1 MLIKKWIP
9 SKHKTFPDEQN
20 EAQNNPNAFQEKY
33 KSLAYFTADIDEYFT
48 SMSLTELETYRNEQL
63 KAIDKEISILQK
75 FDQLSEASA
84 RRIKEIYDKFIFYK
98 WLYFK
103 YQDIREFIVWEQAS
117 NVIIGDIKVKQQI
130 QEEKKLENQIE
141 NQEQE
146 TAIQNQETNPLLNKL
161 EQEIKPSTNKK
172 VIQIN
177 REAIRKITWY
187 SPYVV
192 PKWDKDWKPVYI
204 EWQEKL
210 LNDDWYIVILD
221 SSRQIWKSF
230 TISELIVEISFRPW
244 EDTLVWA
251 FTKKTTDVIR
261 NYVLKHIRK
270 FSDGVFEHFKS
281 EWYILNTKSWTK
293 IYFRTLDNGWENA
306 RWLTLKNIIVD
317 EAQLVEQYAYEDVL
331 EPTLATTNGRMFL
344 IWTAS
349 KHKGY
354 FYQEI
359 IKVKKMLIEAGININ
374 QNLYW
379 VRIGDYSYYRLDIYS
394 NKIISPRLKEK
405 ILANKDKPSY
415 QREWFCNHNSWDE
428 NLFRYETIN
437 DFPIITND
445 QYYIITF
452 DPAKRKSWDRSAFCV
467 TTVINWTIY
476 VLQSWFVPDWLRE
489 KWSSQMR
496 FYQKWIL
503 KAYWE
508 FEKVIYWIDRTWIW
522 DWFVTE
528 WNHTIKKSAI
538 TIWYTSWET
547 QSIDWLDWK
556 ISKTILISNTVD
568 LMDEW
573 KIKIVKATNKDLIEE
588 LDFIYEDEDRQGR
601 IAMKSS
607 FYDDI
612 TNSLLVACTISK
624 TRWILKRSMII
635 QDKKEENF
643 KSWLKEDLKSF
654 WDNKKIKN
662 RKKVW

>member
-63 KAIDKEISILQK
+63 KAIDKEISILQR

-103 YQDIREFIVWEQAS
+103 YQEVKGFIVWEQAS

-130 QEEKKLENQIE
+130 QEEKKLENQID

-221 SSRQIWKSF
+221 KSRQLWASY
-230 TISELIVEISFRPW
+230 TLAELIVETSFIPNS
-244 EDTLVWA
+244 DMLIGS
-251 FTKKTTDVIR
+251 FTKKNTDVIR
-261 NYVLKHIRK
+261 NYILKRIKK
-270 FSDGVFEHFKS
+270 FNDGVFEHFKS

-306 RWLTLKNIIVD
+306 RWLTLKYVFVD
-317 EAQLVEQYAYEDVL
+317 EAQLVSTYAFTDVL

-354 FYQEI
+354 FYEEI

-379 VRIGDYSYYRLDIYS
+379 VRIGDYSYYRLDIYA
-394 NKIISPRLKEK
+394 NKLISPRLKEK
-405 ILANKDKPSY
+405 ILANKDRASIK
-415 QREWFCNHNSWDE
+415 RERFCDWNSWDE
-428 NLFRYETIN
+428 NLFKYETIN
-437 DFPIITND
+437 EFPVMTND

-452 DPAKRKSWDRSAFCV
+452 DVAKQWKDRSTFIAS
-467 TTVINWTIY
+467 TVINWIIY
-476 VLQSWFVPDWLRE
+476 ILQSWYVPDWLKS
-489 KWSSQMR
+489 KWSSQIR
-496 FYQKWIL
+496 FYEKWVL
-503 KAYWE
+503 KAYWDY
-508 FEKVIYWIDRTWIW
+508 EKIIYWADNTGIGSG
-522 DWFVTE
+522 FVNE
-528 WNHTIKKSAI
+528 WEHTIKKSLI
-538 TIWYTSWET
+538 KISYTAWET

-556 ISKTILISNTVD
+556 VSKSILITNTVD

-573 KIKIVKATNKDLIEE
+573 KVKIVKATNKELIEE
-588 LDFIYEDEDRQGR
+588 LDYAFETEDRMWR
-601 IAMKSS
+601 IWMKST
-607 FYDDI
+607 FFDDHI
-612 TNSLLVACTISK
+612 NALLTNTFIIKV
-624 TRWILKRSMII
+624 RWILKRSII
-635 QDKKEENF
+635 ITDKKEENF